1 MKPFLFSRSQNFYA
15 RFFIPQRFRYLFND
29 QKYLVYS
36 LGQIAEHQAR
46 LNACMIETQLI
57 AALEPFKGHQ
67 ISMGTAGMSDD
78 QIKPPKDVK
87 TYKINAATGEIQS
100 TGAAD
105 HKRAMEALKAMQ
117 DLLKAQG
124 QEQGQGRRVI
134 DKEDEP
140 KQEPDPLQ
148 LPPAQVVRVVSKYT
162 LKETLKKFGNM
173 KNLDETTLESYNATV
188 DEFEKFLKTTKRL
201 HQIDIDHIINF
212 REHLAEHV
220 GNKPRTIDKKIG
232 TLKAI
237 YNFAMEQKYVS
248 HNPAAIKNL
257 LTKRQKN
264 SGGFAVFEAA
274 EIARIFRSQAF
285 IDELQKDPDFYYCSL
300 LALLT
305 GLRHDEATQLLR
317 EQIQTTKS
325 GLHFVRVRE
334 GKTNAAARSVPL
346 PDEFLNHG
354 FLAFINTKQPNEKIF
369 KYAPGNALGK
379 KFTRLIAKVGITRDK
394 LVFHS
399 VRKFL
404 NNQLMHNKMPIEARS
419 QMLGHELET
428 VNVAVYSTDY
438 NVDELHLLTVN
449 TIAEI
454 ISLTPIA
461 S

>member
-1 MKPFLFSRSQNFYA
+1 MKPFLFSRSQNFYV
-15 RFFIPQRFRYLFND
+15 RFFIPLRFRYLFND

-67 ISMGTAGMSDD
+67 ISMGIVGMSDD
-78 QIKPPKDVK
+78 QIEPPKLLK
-87 TYKINAATGEIQS
+87 KYEINAATGEIKAN
-100 TGAAD
+100 GAAD
-105 HKRAMEALKAMQ
+105 HKRAMEALKVMQ
-117 DLLKAQG
+117 DLLKT
-124 QEQGQGRRVI
+124 QGQGRRVV
-134 DKEDEP
+134 DPDNSQP
-140 KQEPDPLQ
+140 PPADPLQ
-148 LPPAQVVRVVSKYT
+148 PVPAQVARVVSKYT
-162 LKETLKKFGNM
+162 LKETLVKFGKM
-173 KNLDETTLESYNATV
+173 KKLDETTLESYNTTV
-188 DEFEKFLKTTKRL
+188 DEFEQFLKTTKRL
-201 HQIDIDHIINF
+201 HQIDIDHITNF

-237 YNFAMEQKYVS
+237 FNFAMEQKYVS

-325 GLHFVRVRE
+325 GLHFVRLRD

-346 PDEFLNHG
+346 PDEFMNHG
-354 FLAFINTKQPNEKIF
+354 FLAFINTKQPHEKIF

-404 NNQLMHNKMPIEARS
+404 NNQLMHNKMPIEARC
-419 QMLGHELET
+419 QMLGHEMEN
-428 VNVAVYSTDY
+428 VNVSVYSTDY
-438 NVDELHLLTVN
+438 NIDELHLLTAN
-449 TIAEI
+449 TIVEI
-454 ISLTPIA
+454 IPLTPIVP
-461 S
+461 